1 MKEHDAKKQ
10 RDALLPTSQTAA
22 ILKQLTVHLF
32 NHSSSLEAWYLTGS
46 MERRSSSSYWADRN
60 YSTGTGLAIMTPLR
74 FQV

>member
-1 MKEHDAKKQ
+1 MLKSREMP
-10 RDALLPTSQTAA
+10 LLPTSQIAA
-22 ILKQLTVHLF
+22 ILKQLAELLF
-32 NHSSSLEAWYLTGS
+32 NHSSGLEAWCLTGS